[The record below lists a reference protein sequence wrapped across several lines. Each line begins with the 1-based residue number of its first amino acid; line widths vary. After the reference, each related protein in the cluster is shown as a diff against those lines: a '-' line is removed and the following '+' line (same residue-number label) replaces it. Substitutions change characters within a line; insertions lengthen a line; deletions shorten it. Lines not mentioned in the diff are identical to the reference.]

1 MTAMLHASVYSGAA
15 AARNNGVRYRGAAM
29 KTLFAATIAALI
41 LVSPCFAASD
51 GFVRETMQVAP
62 HVHLIYRPI
71 ATNAPYEGNSIVIEQ
86 SDGLVVVDAG
96 GSPPSGEYI
105 VAEIKKLSNKP
116 VKDLIYTHYH
126 GDHNLGAGAFL
137 KAWPYMTIV
146 STAATKA
153 NMTGKPMNYIK
164 TYSADYA
171 GELDYAKKQV
181 ADPSLPDAVKQ
192 GWQQYLD
199 VGDSIVAGYKDMRA
213 YPASVTFTGT
223 YAIPDRDEPVEIAFL
238 GKANTDGD
246 AVIWIPNEKILCSGD
261 IVVNPIPYAAASY
274 PSSWIEV
281 LNKLKTYH
289 AKYLIPGHGEVQ
301 TDNAYVDKVIA
312 ALEDVRA
319 QVTPL
324 AKKGVTLEDVYKQ
337 ADFETLKASF
347 AGGDKWKR
355 SLLNSFFLH
364 SIVKNAYFEA
374 TGRAIEQG
382 TS

>member
-1 MTAMLHASVYSGAA
+1 
-15 AARNNGVRYRGAAM
+15 M
-29 KTLFAATIAALI
+29 KRFCFAAFAAL
-41 LVSPCFAASD
+41 LSATPSFAASD
-51 GFVRETMQVAP
+51 GFVRRTVEVAP

-105 VAEIKKLSNKP
+105 VAEIRKFSNKP

-137 KAWPYMTIV
+137 KAWPNVTII

-171 GELDYAKKQV
+171 GEVDYAKKQA
-181 ADPSLPDAVKQ
+181 ADASLPDSVRA
-192 GWQQYLD
+192 GWQQYVD
-199 VGDSIVAGYKDMRA
+199 VGDSIVAGYKDMQA
-213 YPASVTFTGT
+213 YPATVTFTDK
-223 YAIPDRDEPVEIAFL
+223 YAIPDSEEPVEIAFL

-246 AVIWIPNEKILCSGD
+246 AVIWIANEKVLCSGD

-274 PSSWIEV
+274 PASWIEV
-281 LNKLKTYH
+281 LNKLKAYH
-289 AKYLIPGHGEVQ
+289 ARYLIPGHGTVQ
-301 TDNAYVDKVIA
+301 TDDVYVDKVIA
-312 ALEDVRA
+312 ALENVRA
-319 QVTPL
+319 QVAPL
-324 AKKGVTLEDVYKQ
+324 AKTGVTLDDVYKQ
-337 ADFETLKASF
+337 TDFEKLKASF
-347 AGGDKWKR
+347 AGDDKWKR
-355 SLLNSFFLH
+355 FLLNAFFLH

-374 TGRAIEQG
+374 TGQPIEQG

>member
-1 MTAMLHASVYSGAA
+1 MNRIFAVVALLLTAASPA
-15 AARNNGVRYRGAAM
+15 
-29 KTLFAATIAALI
+29 FAG
-41 LVSPCFAASD
+41 SD
-51 GFVRETMQVAP
+51 GFVRQTVQVAP

-105 VAEIKKLSNKP
+105 VAEIRKFSNKP

-137 KAWPYMTIV
+137 KAWPNVTII

-153 NMTGKPMNYIK
+153 NMTGKPMNYIR

-171 GELDYAKKQV
+171 GEIDYAKKQV
-181 ADPSLPDAVKQ
+181 ADASLPEPVRA
-192 GWQQYLD
+192 GWQQYVD
-199 VGDSIVAGYKDMRA
+199 VGDSIVAGYRNMQA
-213 YPASVTFTGT
+213 YPATVTFTDK
-223 YAIPDRDEPVEIAFL
+223 YEIPDSEEPVEITFL

-246 AVIWIPNEKILCSGD
+246 AVIWIPNEKVLCSGD

-281 LNKLKTYH
+281 LNKLKAYR

-301 TDNAYVDKVIA
+301 TDNIYTDKVIA

-319 QVTPL
+319 QVAPL
-324 AKKGVTLEDVYKQ
+324 AKKGVKLDDVYKLTN
-337 ADFETLKASF
+337 FEKLKASF
-347 AGGDKWKR
+347 AGDDKWKR
-355 SLLNSFFLH
+355 FLLNAFFLR

-374 TGRAIEQG
+374 TSQPIVQG

>member
-1 MTAMLHASVYSGAA
+1 MNRFFAA
-15 AARNNGVRYRGAAM
+15 AILLLLVPSSA
-29 KTLFAATIAALI
+29 IAG
-41 LVSPCFAASD
+41 SD
-51 GFVRETMQVAP
+51 GFVRQTMQVAP

-96 GSPPSGEYI
+96 GSPPSGEYV
-105 VAEIKKLSNKP
+105 VAEIRKLSNKP

-137 KAWPYMTIV
+137 KAWPNLTII

-171 GELDYAKKQV
+171 GELDYARQQV
-181 ADPSLPDAVKQ
+181 ADPKVPDAVKA

-199 VGDSIVAGYKDMRA
+199 VGDSIVMGYKNMQA
-213 YPASVTFTGT
+213 YPATVTFTEN
-223 YAIPDRDEPVEIAFL
+223 YEIADSKEPVEIAFL

-246 AVIWIPNEKILCSGD
+246 AVIWVPNEKVLCSGD

-274 PSSWIEV
+274 PESWIAV
-281 LNKLKTYH
+281 LNKLKAYNY
-289 AKYLIPGHGEVQ
+289 AFLVPGHGEVQ
-301 TDNAYVDKVIA
+301 TDTVYIDKVIA
-312 ALEDVRA
+312 ALTDVRA

-324 AKKGVTLEDVYKQ
+324 AKKGVPLDDVYKQ
-337 ADFETLKASF
+337 TDFEKLKASF
-347 AGGDKWKR
+347 AGDDKWKR
-355 SLLNSFFLH
+355 GLLNSFFLH

-374 TGRAIEQG
+374 TGQPIEQG

>member
-1 MTAMLHASVYSGAA
+1 MRSMFYGLAFL
-15 AARNNGVRYRGAAM
+15 
-29 KTLFAATIAALI
+29 LAATP
-41 LVSPCFAASD
+41 SFAASD
-51 GFVRETMQVAP
+51 GFVRQTTQVAP

-71 ATNAPYEGNSIVIEQ
+71 AINAPYEGNSIVIEQ

-105 VAEIKKLSNKP
+105 VAEIRKFSDKP

-137 KAWPYMTIV
+137 KAWPNVRII

-164 TYSADYA
+164 TYGADYA
-171 GELDYAKKQV
+171 GEIDYAKKQV
-181 ADPSLPDAVKQ
+181 ADASLPDSVRA
-192 GWQQYLD
+192 GWQQYID
-199 VGDSIVAGYKDMRA
+199 VGDSIVAGYKDMPA
-213 YPASVTFTGT
+213 YPAAVTFTDS
-223 YAIPDRDEPVEIAFL
+223 YKIPDSEEPVEIAFL

-246 AVIWIPNEKILCSGD
+246 AVIWIPKEKVLCSGD

-274 PSSWIEV
+274 PSSWIGV
-281 LNKLKTYH
+281 LKKLKAYR

-301 TDNAYVDKVIA
+301 TDNVYVDKVIA
-312 ALEDVRA
+312 ALKGVRA
-319 QVTPL
+319 QVAPL
-324 AKKGVTLEDVYKQ
+324 AKKGVKLDDVYKQ
-337 ADFETLKASF
+337 TDFETLKASF
-347 AGGDKWKR
+347 AGDDKWKR
-355 SLLNSFFLH
+355 LLLNAFFLR

-374 TGRAIEQG
+374 TGQPIDQG

>member
-1 MTAMLHASVYSGAA
+1 MKRFALGIFACALFTAPS
-15 AARNNGVRYRGAAM
+15 
-29 KTLFAATIAALI
+29 
-41 LVSPCFAASD
+41 FAASD
-51 GFVRETMQVAP
+51 GFIRQTVQVAP

-105 VAEIKKLSNKP
+105 VAAIKKLSDKP

-137 KAWPYMTIV
+137 KAWPKLTII

-171 GELDYAKKQV
+171 GEIDFAKQQV
-181 ADPSLPDAVKQ
+181 TDPKLPDAVKA
-192 GWQQYLD
+192 GWQQYID
-199 VGDSIVAGYKDMRA
+199 VGDSIVTGYKNMQA
-213 YPASVTFTGT
+213 YPATVTFTDT
-223 YAIPDRDEPVEIAFL
+223 YEIADSEEPVEIAFL

-246 AVIWIPNEKILCSGD
+246 AVIWIANEKVLCSGD

-274 PSSWIEV
+274 PSSWIDV
-281 LNKLKTYH
+281 LKKLKGYH
-289 AKYLIPGHGEVQ
+289 AAYLIPGHGDVQ

-324 AKKGVTLEDVYKQ
+324 AQKGVTLDDVYKQ
-337 ADFETLKASF
+337 TDFEALKASF
-347 AGGDKWKR
+347 AGDDKWKR

-374 TGRAIEQG
+374 TGQPIEQG

>member
-1 MTAMLHASVYSGAA
+1 MNRFFAA
-15 AARNNGVRYRGAAM
+15 AILLLLVPSSA
-29 KTLFAATIAALI
+29 IAG
-41 LVSPCFAASD
+41 SD
-51 GFVRETMQVAP
+51 GFVRQTMQVAP

-96 GSPPSGEYI
+96 GSPPSGGYI

-137 KAWPYMTIV
+137 KAWPNVTII

-171 GELDYAKKQV
+171 GELDYARQQV
-181 ADPSLPDAVKQ
+181 ADPKVPDAVKA

-199 VGDSIVAGYKDMRA
+199 VGDSIVAGYKNMQA
-213 YPASVTFTGT
+213 YPATVTFTEN
-223 YAIPDRDEPVEIAFL
+223 YEIADSKEPVEIAFL

-246 AVIWIPNEKILCSGD
+246 AVIWVPNEKVLCSGD

-274 PSSWIEV
+274 PESWIAV
-281 LNKLKTYH
+281 LNKLKAYNY
-289 AKYLIPGHGEVQ
+289 AFLVPGHGDVQ
-301 TDNAYVDKVIA
+301 TDTVYIDKVIA
-312 ALEDVRA
+312 ALTDVRA

-324 AKKGVTLEDVYKQ
+324 AKKGVPLDDVYKQ
-337 ADFETLKASF
+337 TDFEKLKASF
-347 AGGDKWKR
+347 AGDDKWKR
-355 SLLNSFFLH
+355 GLLNSFFLH

-374 TGRAIEQG
+374 TGQPIEQG

>member
-1 MTAMLHASVYSGAA
+1 MACAI
-15 AARNNGVRYRGAAM
+15 GVHAM
-29 KTLFAATIAALI
+29 KTFSVAAIAALV
-41 LVSPCFAASD
+41 LTSPCFAASD
-51 GFVRETMQVAP
+51 GFVRQTVQVAP

-105 VAEIKKLSNKP
+105 VAEIKKFSDKP

-137 KAWPYMTIV
+137 KAWPGLKII
-146 STAATKA
+146 STAATQA

-171 GELDYAKKQV
+171 GEIDFARQQV
-181 ADPSLPDAVKQ
+181 ADPKLPDAVKA
-192 GWQQYLD
+192 GWQQYID
-199 VGDSIVAGYKDMRA
+199 VGDSIVAGYKNMQA
-213 YPASVTFTGT
+213 YPATVTFTDK
-223 YAIPDRDEPVEIAFL
+223 YAIADSQEPVEIAFL

-246 AVIWIPNEKILCSGD
+246 AVIWIPNEKVLCSGD

-274 PSSWIEV
+274 PSSWIDV
-281 LNKLKTYH
+281 LKKVKEYRAT
-289 AKYLIPGHGEVQ
+289 YLIPGHGEVQ
-301 TDNAYVDKVIA
+301 TDNIYVDKIIA

-324 AKKGVTLEDVYKQ
+324 ARKGVTLDDVYKQ
-337 ADFETLKASF
+337 TDFEKLKASF
-347 AGGDKWKR
+347 AGDDKWKR
-355 SLLNSFFLH
+355 FLLNSFFLH
-364 SIVKNAYFEA
+364 GIIKNAYFEA
-374 TGRAIEQG
+374 TGQSIEQS